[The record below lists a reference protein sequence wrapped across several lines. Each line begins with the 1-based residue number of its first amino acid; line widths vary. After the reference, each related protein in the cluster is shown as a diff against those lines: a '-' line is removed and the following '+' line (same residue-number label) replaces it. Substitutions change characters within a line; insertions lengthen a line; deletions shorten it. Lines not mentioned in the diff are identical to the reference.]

1 MPALNVKTRWV
12 LGLLAVTA
20 LLAKPAYD
28 YHLARQAR
36 AAAQARYAADKAEF
50 QRLCRDVA
58 GYKFYRKAENVEGVL
73 LLKVRHTGDWQD
85 LMAPGAAFALEGTD
99 EEYITSFLEYRYPSS
114 GVNDESYFSSTKR
127 KEGAIPG
134 FSYVDVIDEKTGK
147 RYRRTGSEKAVGKK
161 DTSAHEVKRR
171 LAEDPNYDL
180 NVYQWTLDS
189 VIAPDPPPRYAVTF
203 EDHVI
208 PEERARGLASSTVK
222 VIDTQTNEVMAEM
235 LRYAWG
241 ARQASSANPYPW
253 LTAYKCPGVG
263 HGASAA
269 TRQFVDRVL
278 VPPGAT
284 APPFPPPRHENRR

>member
-1 MPALNVKTRWV
+1 MPALSVKTRWV
-12 LGLLAVTA
+12 LGLLALAA

-50 QRLCRDVA
+50 QRLCREVA
-58 GYKFYRKAENVEGVL
+58 GYKFYRKAENVEGIL
-73 LLKVRHTGDWQD
+73 LLKVRGDGDWQD
-85 LMAPGAAFALEGTD
+85 LMAPGAAFALESKD
-99 EEYITSFLEYRYPSS
+99 EGYITSFLAYRRTSS
-114 GVNDESYFSSTKR
+114 GVQDESYFVSTTKTEDSR
-127 KEGAIPG
+127 AG
-134 FSYVDVIDEKTGK
+134 FAYVDVIDDKTGK

-222 VIDTQTNEVMAEM
+222 VIDTQSNEVMAEM
-235 LRYAWG
+235 LRYAWSPPG
-241 ARQASSANPYPW
+241 AFSARATPW
-253 LTAYKCPGVG
+253 LTAYKCPAVSVG
-263 HGASAA
+263 SSYA

-278 VPPGAT
+278 IPTGLK
-284 APPFPPPRHENRR
+284 PPPMPLLHQ

>member
-12 LGLLAVTA
+12 LGLLAMAA

-50 QRLCRDVA
+50 QRLCREVA
-58 GYKFYRKAENVEGVL
+58 GYKFYRKAENVEGIL
-73 LLKVRHTGDWQD
+73 LLKVRRDGDWQD
-85 LMAPGAAFALEGTD
+85 LMAPGAAFALESKD
-99 EEYITSFLEYRYPSS
+99 EGYITSFLAFRYLSS
-114 GVNDESYFSSTKR
+114 GVTDESYFTNTDR
-127 KEGAIPG
+127 MEGAIPG
-134 FSYVDVIDEKTGK
+134 FRYADVIDEKTGK
-147 RYRRTGSEKAVGKK
+147 RYRLTGSEKAVRKQ
-161 DTSAHEVKRR
+161 DTTAPEVKR
-171 LAEDPNYDL
+171 LMAADPNYDL

-235 LRYAWG
+235 LRYAWSPPG
-241 ARQASSANPYPW
+241 AFSRSATPW
-253 LTAYKCPGVG
+253 LSAYKCPGVG
-263 HGASAA
+263 HGSSAA

-284 APPFPPPRHENRR
+284 APPPPK

>member
-12 LGLLAVTA
+12 LGLLALAA

-50 QRLCRDVA
+50 QRLCREVA
-58 GYKFYRKAENVEGVL
+58 GYKFYRKAENVEGIL
-73 LLKVRHTGDWQD
+73 LLKVRQKGDWQD
-85 LMAPGAAFALEGTD
+85 LMAPGAAFALETKGA
-99 EEYITSFLEYRYPSS
+99 EYITSFLAYRYPSS
-114 GVNDESYFSSTKR
+114 GVNDESYFTSTER
-127 KEGAIPG
+127 MDGATPG
-134 FSYVDVIDEKTGK
+134 FSYVDVIDDKTGK
-147 RYRRTGSEKAVGKK
+147 RIHYTPRWDEPWQYDNKSYLKGYIKFWLDENPPQ
-161 DTSAHEVKRR
+161 
-171 LAEDPNYDL
+171 DP
-180 NVYQWTLDS
+180 
-189 VIAPDPPPRYAVTF
+189 APRYAVTF
-203 EDHVI
+203 EDHVV
-208 PEERARGLASSTVK
+208 PTERARGLASSTVK

-278 VPPGAT
+278 VPPGVT
-284 APPFPPPRHENRR
+284 APPFPPPRRENRQ

>member
-1 MPALNVKTRWV
+1 MPALNLKPRWV
-12 LGLLAVTA
+12 LGLLALAA

-28 YHLARQAR
+28 YYLARQAR

-58 GYKFYRKAENVEGVL
+58 GYKFYRKAENVEGIL
-73 LLKVRHTGDWQD
+73 LLKVRQKGDWQD
-85 LMAPGAAFALEGTD
+85 LMAPGAAFALETKG
-99 EEYITSFLEYRYPSS
+99 EEYITSFLAYRYPSS
-114 GVNDESYFSSTKR
+114 GVTDESYFTSTER
-127 KEGAIPG
+127 MDGAILG
-134 FSYVDVIDEKTGK
+134 FSYVDVINDKTGK
-147 RYRRTGSEKAVGKK
+147 RYRRTGSEKAVGMK

-203 EDHVI
+203 EDHVV

-222 VIDTQTNEVMAEM
+222 VIDTRTNEVMAEM
-235 LRYAWG
+235 LRYAWSPPG
-241 ARQASSANPYPW
+241 AFSTNATPW
-253 LTAYKCPGVG
+253 LTAYKCPSVG
-263 HGASAA
+263 HGSESA

-278 VPPGAT
+278 VPPGVT
-284 APPFPPPRHENRR
+284 TPPFPPPRRENRQ